1 MGKHNNNGG
10 RQMNGIGS
18 ANQRNNGN
26 GRNGIQ
32 GSMSD
37 GKRFITE
44 SRDTKSFDIT
54 TQNVQ
59 DFFRSEAKRVDAA
72 IKNRLGDKAADFETE
87 VSIMSLNLSSPSEKQ
102 PYVPFFMVV
111 SSNIIDSAGSFNN
124 IPKVF
129 RPDIDDGV
137 HINNV
142 YYEMLFRKFMYD
154 KDDIKMFNLASTRK
168 ALNISASFKV
178 LNTVKSYMKPK
189 IEFPNGNKEDIANA
203 KVAVMIDPIR
213 VFQVL
218 AYEPNIPRYRVC
230 VKEAAQIDST
240 NFYFRVERYID
251 HKKNSSAENL
261 ALLKQFLA
269 SGNSGLR
276 S

>member
-10 RQMNGIGS
+10 RQMTGIGS
-18 ANQRNNGN
+18 ADQRNNGN

-44 SRDTKSFDIT
+44 SRDTKSSDIT

-111 SSNIIDSAGSFNN
+111 SSNIIDSAGSFND

-142 YYEMLFRKFMYD
+142 
-154 KDDIKMFNLASTRK
+154 
-168 ALNISASFKV
+168 
-178 LNTVKSYMKPK
+178 
-189 IEFPNGNKEDIANA
+189 
-203 KVAVMIDPIR
+203 
-213 VFQVL
+213 
-218 AYEPNIPRYRVC
+218 
-230 VKEAAQIDST
+230 
-240 NFYFRVERYID
+240 
-251 HKKNSSAENL
+251 
-261 ALLKQFLA
+261 
-269 SGNSGLR
+269 
-276 S
+276 

>member
-10 RQMNGIGS
+10 RQMTGIGS
-18 ANQRNNGN
+18 ADQRNNGN

-189 IEFPNGNKEDIANA
+189 IEFPNGNKEDIGNA

-218 AYEPNIPRYRVC
+218 VYEPNIPRYRVC

>member
-10 RQMNGIGS
+10 RQFNGIGS
-18 ANQRNNGN
+18 ADQRNNGN

-37 GKRFITE
+37 GNRFITE

-111 SSNIIDSAGSFNN
+111 SSNIIDSAGSFND

-189 IEFPNGNKEDIANA
+189 IEFPNGNKEDIENA